1 MMTEQN
7 KQTFYCIVSGMSY
20 LYIILFCKMILKFL
34 PVTMDNKLYCI
45 KQDRKF
51 YQTIMGKS
59 LDRGHVG
66 LAGKTLKSTTGEFP
80 PQTDQ
85 RLDEFSQ

>member
-1 MMTEQN
+1 
-7 KQTFYCIVSGMSY
+7 
-20 LYIILFCKMILKFL
+20 
-34 PVTMDNKLYCI
+34 MDNKLYCI

-51 YQTIMGKS
+51 YQTRMGKS
-59 LDRGHVG
+59 LDSGHVG